1 MFTSCFYT
9 SKLCDVTYND
19 QPILSS
25 QNTCCLRC
33 EQIFMYMRETILGE
47 PDAVDV
53 LEENELKEVTLSD
66 DLPYFSNK

>member
-1 MFTSCFYT
+1 MWLIMINQFCRRRIHAVFGVSKFSC
-9 SKLCDVTYND
+9 
-19 QPILSS
+19 
-25 QNTCCLRC
+25 TCEKRFLVN
-33 EQIFMYMRETILGE
+33 

>member
-1 MFTSCFYT
+1 
-9 SKLCDVTYND
+9 
-19 QPILSS
+19 
-25 QNTCCLRC
+25 
-33 EQIFMYMRETILGE
+33 MYMRETILGE